1 MAKPKPEKPQRRVT
15 ATMDADTVEQAER
28 VLDVF
33 GLKSATVITM
43 LFSRIAAT
51 GSIDFPLALTDEE
64 MKQVRQGQATNP
76 REYL

>member
-1 MAKPKPEKPQRRVT
+1 MAKPKPEKRQRRVN
-15 ATMDADTVEQAER
+15 ATMDAETVEQAER

-51 GSIDFPLALTDEE
+51 GSIQFPLALTDEE
-64 MKQVRQGQATNP
+64 MQQIRQAKATDP
-76 REYL
+76 KEYL

>member
-1 MAKPKPEKPQRRVT
+1 MAKPKPEKPQRRVN
-15 ATMDADTVEQAER
+15 ATMDAETVEQAER

-51 GSIDFPLALTDEE
+51 GSIQFPLALTDEE
-64 MKQVRQGQATNP
+64 MQQIRQAKATDP
-76 REYL
+76 KEYL